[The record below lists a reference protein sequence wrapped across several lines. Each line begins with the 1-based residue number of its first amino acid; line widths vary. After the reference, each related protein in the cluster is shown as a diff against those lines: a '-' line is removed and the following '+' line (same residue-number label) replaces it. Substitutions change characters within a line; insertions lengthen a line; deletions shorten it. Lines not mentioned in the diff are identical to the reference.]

1 MEYDTLKPSV
11 YFFENYV
18 ILEYNHYAIY
28 DLGYGV
34 NIHNGDLKIY
44 KHTILDIGEKK
55 NDVGEI
61 LINVKISDEQVNEFE
76 RLFSNVEVASKN
88 LESWF
93 AFKSSWHQPGG
104 WYQESSKQKFLF
116 VNRVT
121 ISGEWLK
128 DDTEELIKKS
138 CIKVARDAYVEI
150 LNEVNNSI
158 KSLIDERMKIDRE
171 VLK

>member
-1 MEYDTLKPSV
+1 MLEQYIGRI
-11 YFFENYV
+11 FFN
-18 ILEYNHYAIY
+18 AIY
-28 DLGYGV
+28 DLGYGI

-55 NDVGEI
+55 NDVGET
-61 LINVKISDEQVNEFE
+61 LIDVKISDEQVNEFS
-76 RLFSNVEVASKN
+76 RLFSNVAVAGEN

-93 AFKSSWHQPGG
+93 TFKHTWLQKD
-104 WYQESSKQKFLF
+104 SKPNVPF
-116 VNRVT
+116 VNRVM

-150 LNEVNNSI
+150 LNEVNYSI
-158 KSLIDERMKIDRE
+158 KSLIDERINIEQVAR
-171 VLK
+171 

>member
-1 MEYDTLKPSV
+1 MLEQYIGRI
-11 YFFENYV
+11 FFN
-18 ILEYNHYAIY
+18 AIY

-55 NDVGEI
+55 NDDGEI
-61 LINVKISDEQVNEFE
+61 LINVKISDEQVNEYE
-76 RLFSNVEVASKN
+76 SLFSNATIAGANLKN
-88 LESWF
+88 WF
-93 AFKSSWHQPGG
+93 TFKSDWNQKV
-104 WYQESSKQKFLF
+104 SKPNIPF
-116 VNRVT
+116 VNRVK

-158 KSLIDERMKIDRE
+158 KNIIDERMKIEQVAR
-171 VLK
+171 